1 MQPQSER
8 LQDRGCHS
16 GPPVPA
22 RGPHQAG
29 RLEQRRTDTMA
40 FSRMWKRATSIV
52 AAVPAAALVVACSSR
67 LVRRLALAI
76 DRQVDTL
83 GVEAHE
89 ASDSLGLR
97 DRRLVAPDEIVVDLL
112 ADLHRP
118 VRGLALERAGGLA
131 ARGPE
136 QLRAHVLAR
145 QVVTGWQAGLVEEN
159 RPVRFGQLLAVEGD
173 LNVLPAGG
181 DGDLVPS
188 SHARANR
195 TTPARIPGS
204 GLGTSL
210 GAVLMMRL

>member
-29 RLEQRRTDTMA
+29 CLEQRRTDTMA

-67 LVRRLALAI
+67 LVPRLALAI
-76 DRQVDTL
+76 DRQVDAL

-112 ADLHRP
+112 ADLHSP
-118 VRGLALERAGGLA
+118 VRGFAHGREGPLA
-131 ARGPE
+131 ARGAE
-136 QLRAHVLAR
+136 QLRAHVLASELLMDR
-145 QVVTGWQAGLVEEN
+145 QACPWEET
-159 RPVRFGQLLAVEGD
+159 RPVRFVQLLAVEGD
-173 LNVLPAGG
+173 LNV
-181 DGDLVPS
+181 
-188 SHARANR
+188 
-195 TTPARIPGS
+195 
-204 GLGTSL
+204 
-210 GAVLMMRL
+210 